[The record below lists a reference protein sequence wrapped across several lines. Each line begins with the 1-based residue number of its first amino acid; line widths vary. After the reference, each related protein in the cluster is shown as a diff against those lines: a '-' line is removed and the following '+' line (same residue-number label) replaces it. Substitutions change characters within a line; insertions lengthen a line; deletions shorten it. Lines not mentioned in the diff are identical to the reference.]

1 MRRLAA
7 LPLLFLCT
15 LAFAGVKI
23 QTSSLPN
30 GSIGT
35 AYSATIQAPG
45 GTLPYT
51 WWVQSG
57 TLPPGLSLDP
67 CAKAC
72 ANIAGTPSS
81 AGTYSFAIE
90 VRGHGGMS
98 STASYTVTIPGNN
111 APPSALA
118 IATSSLPNG
127 SFGVPYS
134 EQLAATGGVAPYSWV
149 LSAGCLPTGF
159 TLSTAGVISGTPTNP
174 PFGAFSFTVTVTDSE
189 STPQTASASLSVFIN
204 TPVSITTA
212 SLPSGVVSEAYSA
225 TLAASGGTAP
235 YTWQVSAGSLPT
247 GIALSGTSLAGTPT
261 AAATFS
267 FTITV
272 SDSSSPVQTASQAFS
287 IPIAA
292 ASHYVTLSWN
302 TVSGA
307 ASYNVYRGATSGG
320 PYSQITSGISP
331 STYTDDNVT
340 AGATYYYVVTDVNNS
355 GQESSYSNEAQ
366 AVVP

>member
-1 MRRLAA
+1 MRKVAA
-7 LPLLFLCT
+7 LPLLLCT

-23 QTSSLPN
+23 QTTSLPN
-30 GSIGT
+30 GTLGS

-45 GTLPYT
+45 GTLPYI

-67 CAKAC
+67 CTKAC

-81 AGTYSFAIE
+81 AGTYSFAVE
-90 VRGHGGMS
+90 VRGHGGMT
-98 STASYTVTIPGNN
+98 STASYTVTIPGDP
-111 APPSALA
+111 PPSTIA
-118 IATSSLPNG
+118 ITTTSLPNG
-127 SFGVPYS
+127 TFGVPYS
-134 EQLAATGGVAPYSWV
+134 EPLAATGGVAPYTWS
-149 LSAGCLPTGF
+149 LSSGSLPTGF
-159 TLSTAGVISGTPTNP
+159 TLSTSGVISGTPTNP

-189 STPQTASASLSVFIN
+189 NTPQTASASLSLFIN

-235 YTWQVSAGSLPT
+235 YTWQISAGSLPT
-247 GIALSGTSLAGTPT
+247 GLTLSGASLAGTPT
-261 AAATFS
+261 AAGTFS
-267 FTITV
+267 FTIMV
-272 SDSSSPVQTASQAFS
+272 SDFSSPVQTASQAFS
-287 IPIAA
+287 VPVSA

-302 TVSGA
+302 AVSGA

-320 PYSQITSGISP
+320 PYAQITNGISP
-331 STYTDDNVT
+331 ATYTDDNVT
-340 AGATYYYVVTDVNNS
+340 AGATYYYVVTDVSNY

-366 AVVP
+366 AVIP